1 MMCSA
6 GWCYWSCTL
15 HEIQVLCLNFLWY
28 MTVKILLSGVFHS
41 LSETAIELEN
51 NGIFK
56 HTIQLSIFINLGH
69 PHIRKK
75 CLCML
80 AKNSFRSYL
89 YFILHAHATYSW
101 HNIVLFNNRNTWI
114 VVSCLL
120 SLVQMRTV
128 KRPWWG
134 RIWTNMWLSH
144 VNGGWYTVHTVVFQ
158 SLNITKR

>member
-1 MMCSA
+1 
-6 GWCYWSCTL
+6 
-15 HEIQVLCLNFLWY
+15 
-28 MTVKILLSGVFHS
+28 MTVKILFSGVFHS

-51 NGIFK
+51 NSIFK

-80 AKNSFRSYL
+80 AKNSFCSYL

-114 VVSCLL
+114 VVSCTNANCKETMVRKDLDEH
-120 SLVQMRTV
+120 VTV
-128 KRPWWG
+128 TCQWRMIHCSYCSVPIAKYYEEVSSR
-134 RIWTNMWLSH
+134 RI
-144 VNGGWYTVHTVVFQ
+144 
-158 SLNITKR
+158 K